1 MNKKEEAIISRVFYA
16 LRQLLIINMYTEF
29 NR

>member
-1 MNKKEEAIISRVFYA
+1 MNKKEEAIISRVFHA